1 MQAERGAGG
10 AGRVARGSRAE
21 DAPGRVPALARRG
34 TVRGVAAPSIPYPS
48 VWVEDDDLPR
58 ARELIAG
65 RRASPGD
72 IA

>member
-1 MQAERGAGG
+1 MKRAYVAQNQVDAELVANRLRAAGIE
-10 AGRVARGSRAE
+10 VVVKL
-21 DAPGRVPALARRG
+21 D
-34 TVRGVAAPSIPYPS
+34 TVAAPSIPYPS